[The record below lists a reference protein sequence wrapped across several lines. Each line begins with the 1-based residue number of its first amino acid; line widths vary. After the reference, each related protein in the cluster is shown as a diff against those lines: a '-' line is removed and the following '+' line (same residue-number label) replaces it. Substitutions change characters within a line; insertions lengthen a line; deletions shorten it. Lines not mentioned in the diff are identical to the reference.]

1 MSFSEIADQYRTFG
15 TPIYVSAVPSIIT
28 IFHVSLTIAI
38 LPASMYAFGV
48 GIGALLCSAIS
59 EVLGRTLIYKITTP
73 LCLLFTSVGGAS
85 QSVFSLLITRFL
97 AGIFAGPWLT
107 VGSGT
112 LNDIFDIS
120 LERMG
125 TYVAVFFIL
134 FIIWATQ
141 VGPMTSAA
149 VISSS
154 GNWRWTLWT
163 HGVFVGLVMIGA
175 FMLPETYAPEIKRR
189 RDLKAGRKVL
199 KRNLLGACWTS
210 LRRPFHSKSCFRT
223 KPLNY
228 ANQDVVVLM
237 VEPVL
242 FPSGLV
248 LAITQSVVFSY
259 YGIYNPPFKGR
270 LTLTYLSRLRNFI

>member
-73 LCLLFTSVGGAS
+73 LCLLFTCVGGAS
-85 QSVFSLLITRFL
+85 ESVFSLLITRFL

-120 LERMG
+120 LERLG

-154 GNWRWTLWT
+154 GNWRWTFWT
-163 HGVFVGLVMIGA
+163 NAVLVSIVLIGA
-175 FMLPETYAPEIKRR
+175 YMVPETYGPEIKRKQAKKSG
-189 RDLKAGRKVL
+189 DAVQKT
-199 KRNLLGACWTS
+199 NLLEACWTS
-210 LRRPFHSKSCFRT
+210 VKRPLHSRS
-223 KPLNY
+223 
-228 ANQDVVVLM
+228 
-237 VEPVL
+237 L
-242 FPSGLV
+242 F
-248 LAITQSVVFSY
+248 
-259 YGIYNPPFKGR
+259 
-270 LTLTYLSRLRNFI
+270 